1 MRGTKSHF
9 QQLQSVNGVVQSPDQ
24 TSTSIDPANAIPR
37 RTIDQ
42 SPTSRP
48 KNRRAD
54 IAKGAAL
61 FRGPNLLKAIRIVF
75 CVSIASTSSARIASA
90 C

>member
-1 MRGTKSHF
+1 MHLKPVHEESVTAIV
-9 QQLQSVNGVVQSPDQ
+9 QLLDQ
-24 TSTSIDPANAIPR
+24 TNASIKLAKAMPR

-48 KNRRAD
+48 KNRRTV
-54 IAKGAAL
+54 IANGAVL
-61 FRGPNLLKAIRIVF
+61 LSGPNLLKAIGIVF
-75 CVSIASTSSARIASA
+75 CASIIFMLPSARIVHT